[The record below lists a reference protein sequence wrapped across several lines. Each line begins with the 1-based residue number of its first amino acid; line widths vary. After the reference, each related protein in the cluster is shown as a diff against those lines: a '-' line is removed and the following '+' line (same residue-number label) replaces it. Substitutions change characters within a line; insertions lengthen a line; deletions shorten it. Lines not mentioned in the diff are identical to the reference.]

1 MDNLTSNIDINTRR
15 LNSAAALPPQFCMIC
30 LDTSKDCK
38 LYPVDKYNLDMEFEK
53 LTRISLQQKMQFLP
67 QFCTECAQRLRNCG
81 KFRDKSLR
89 AYHLLLGLV
98 ETHKP
103 LTIQTLN
110 TIDRKNNQLVSKIA
124 KKVYQPNHCDLHLKD
139 NKGNNNPKDVHVKDE
154 QNDSVSENT
163 DALNCDI
170 KCEVESVKKD
180 IDDIVFLKN
189 DFDNDIDM
197 VDDTGMEDVNDED
210 KDSDVELMGDDE
222 NDTDLRSYANFLN
235 ENTNNEVNNK
245 NSSNNR
251 KVANSQRTG
260 KNKDALH
267 NDNKVSLSNLV
278 LVRDELAKS
287 KTQNNGTPT
296 NRKKNVK
303 PKIKYED
310 DVIMDDDEISIKD
323 ETAKN
328 TTIITKKVTRR
339 NVPMKNRTNLAK
351 LKTQDKSKNNVRNKT
366 KQIKSESQIT
376 VKKRSVKR
384 VSSDDSNTRKV
395 VVKRV
400 KKKRVYIPTGNPPGP
415 KPGFKSELKLFE
427 TTELSQ
433 EEQIAEVQARKET
446 ERFRNALFKCTI
458 CYKGFR
464 DVDAYNG
471 HLDRHTDKYGP
482 FQCALCHLHSKNKHA
497 LSNHIANNHNYI
509 YRCKECEFVTKH
521 RHVASNHERWHDGKT
536 YKCPHCDE
544 QFMKSTSVMS
554 HVRIKHPSDFVCTQ
568 CGFSFIGERGL
579 NLHMSKKHRLEDTQ
593 NLTGPLCEP
602 CNIRFASDTAYNQHM
617 EVSPKHAPASKLK
630 PNCPIQKY
638 AWHLMK
644 KNKEGEMS
652 IDCEQCGVHLSNA
665 RAYTVH
671 FRKHHPDKNRT
682 QFPKAKVMCEQCG
695 KVFKC
700 MTELKYHM
708 PLHADKKQFTC
719 EICNKSF
726 GRILNLKIHLRTH
739 SDTRPKYE
747 CTVCGKTYLN
757 LWGKMRHMRSHQDT
771 RPLYTCD
778 VCEKTFTSPQGRD
791 SHVLH
796 VHNNVPRPKRI
807 RGPRSTPRQH
817 ARYTSDSQDS

>member
-1 MDNLTSNIDINTRR
+1 MDDLISNSDMIAEQ
-15 LNSAAALPPQFCMIC
+15 NSATSLPAQFCMIC

-38 LYPVDKYNLDMEFEK
+38 LYPVDKYNLDMEFEH
-53 LTRISLQQKMQFLP
+53 LTRISLQHKMQFLP
-67 QFCTECAQRLRNCG
+67 QFCTECAQRLSNCG

-89 AYHLLLGLV
+89 AYHLLLGLLD
-98 ETHKP
+98 THKP
-103 LTIQTLN
+103 LTIQTIN
-110 TIDRKNNQLVSKIA
+110 TIDRINNQLVSKID

-139 NKGNNNPKDVHVKDE
+139 IKGNNNTKDIHVKDE
-154 QNDSVSENT
+154 ENDLVSENA

-170 KCEVESVKKD
+170 KCEVELLKKD

-189 DFDNDIDM
+189 DFDNDVVM
-197 VDDTGMEDVNDED
+197 DDDNGKEEVNNED
-210 KDSDVELMGDDE
+210 KDSDVELLRDDD
-222 NDTDLRSYANFLN
+222 NDFHSYVNILN
-235 ENTNNEVNNK
+235 ETTNNEANNK
-245 NSSNNR
+245 NSTNSR
-251 KVANSQRTG
+251 KVINNQRVA
-260 KNKDALH
+260 KNKDVIH
-267 NDNKVSLSNLV
+267 NDGKVSQSNV
-278 LVRDELAKS
+278 LAKS
-287 KTQNNGTPT
+287 KTQNNVRGTNT
-296 NRKKNVK
+296 RKIVK
-303 PKIKYED
+303 TKVKDED
-310 DVIMDDDEISIKD
+310 DNEETVIMDDGEISIKS
-323 ETAKN
+323 ERITKSTRN
-328 TTIITKKVTRR
+328 STKKVTRR
-339 NVPMKNRTNLAK
+339 GVPVNNRRNLAK
-351 LKTQDKSKNNVRNKT
+351 LKTQDRSKNNLSNVRDRT
-366 KQIKSESQIT
+366 KKIKSESQIS
-376 VKKRSVKR
+376 VKRKPVKR
-384 VSSDDSNTRKV
+384 VSSDESNTRKV

-747 CTVCGKTYLN
+747 CTVCGKMYLN